1 MRIFTE
7 NDPLYRERK
16 RMRLLINLKDLKVY
30 NLDRWLFLKK
40 PLPENFF
47 IIEFS
52 KWEELNKLTGC
63 KFYFDKRKSPLKI
76 KSISFDNRPPQ
87 DANFSSILFTAD
99 DGCVYEL
106 NDLFISMDCLLKPYK
121 NYEEN
126 KNYSININKENNNK
140 IIIEINIKGD

>member
-1 MRIFTE
+1 MKILTKDHFI
-7 NDPLYRERK
+7 YREREK
-16 RMRLLINLKDLKVY
+16 IRLLIDLSDLKIY
-30 NLDRWLFLKK
+30 NFDRWLFMSNS
-40 PLPENFF
+40 LPEDYL
-47 IIEFS
+47 IIEFDGTI
-52 KWEELNKLTGC
+52 ELKKLIGC

-106 NDLFISMDCLLKPYK
+106 NNLFISMDCLLRPYK
-121 NYEEN
+121 KYEEN
-126 KNYSININKENNNK
+126 KNYLININKENNK